1 MSKIFQLSATPTSA
15 SDVMRR
21 REKANAFCEAIRA
34 LDTTGFSLFIYLFL
48 ADYVLCISFTFIL
61 WKYISS
67 HELQLKVDCKWY

>member
-34 LDTTGFSLFIYLFL
+34 LDTTGFSLFIYLFIFGR
-48 ADYVLCISFTFIL
+48 LCPLYFLYLHTLEIYFQS
-61 WKYISS
+61 
-67 HELQLKVDCKWY
+67 